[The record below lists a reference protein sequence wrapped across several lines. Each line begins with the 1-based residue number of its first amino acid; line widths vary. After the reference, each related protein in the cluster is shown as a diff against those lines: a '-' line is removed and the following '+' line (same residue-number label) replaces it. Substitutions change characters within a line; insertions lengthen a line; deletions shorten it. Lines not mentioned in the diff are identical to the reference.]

1 MDGFWSGIVMSMVE
15 VVMPGMVHDL
25 NRILRSVMVVWMHIF
40 LLHLRVVL
48 RLWSLSL
55 WVRFGQVLMIV
66 MHGSWFSPWIF
77 IGCILQR

>member
-15 VVMPGMVHDL
+15 VVVPGMVHDL
-25 NRILRSVMVVWMHIF
+25 NRVLGSVMVVRMHVF

-66 MHGSWFSPWIF
+66 RHRCRFSPWIF